1 MTTNYK
7 ILGQTRP
14 TAGTDTSNYVVP
26 ETKSALVKSIN
37 ITNTSAT
44 ADTYSISLL
53 DSAETVQV
61 PYTVFQKPSSNRVE
75 ISTDLITWTNA
86 SMPAPVN
93 WTSVTYGPQGWLT
106 AGYDMMNGLSLAK
119 TNDLSVNAW
128 SSLPTGF
135 FSSPLSS
142 DVQGAF
148 YANGKYHVYSMN
160 GIISAPNLAGDN
172 WDTYGP
178 YLMNAGVPGTSS
190 VVYGNGKYVVVPGAS
205 GAIWYSTDLQTWNSS
220 TPAFTNQAP
229 SKVSFVNNMFIANPE
244 PNSGASDEFA
254 ISTDGITWTISTIGY
269 SSIWKSGVAYNNGKY
284 VMAPYT
290 TGDMV
295 PGPKVA
301 VSTDLITWTVNDLP
315 PSGDVMFNGT
325 YMKNVAFANNHFVI
339 SGEMSGKYYKSTDAI
354 TWTIG
359 DAVDGIMDGINWEN
373 AGKALVSIA
382 PSPQA
387 ADYIAYNVNVDGN
400 ETITIKSGYTLSE
413 NNAIYVK
420 SANGTTTFST
430 FGAEIS

>member
-14 TAGTDTSNYVVP
+14 TANTQTSNYVVP

-37 ITNTSAT
+37 ITNTSST
-44 ADTYSISLL
+44 ADTYSIGLL
-53 DSAETVQV
+53 DNAETVQAS
-61 PYTVFQKPSSNRVE
+61 YTVFQKPYSNRVE

-86 SMPAPVN
+86 SMPAASSWN
-93 WTSVTYGPQGWLT
+93 SVAYGPQGWLASGYEMA
-106 AGYDMMNGLSLAK
+106 AGATYAK
-119 TNDLSVNAW
+119 ATDLSSAFW
-128 SSLPTGF
+128 SPIDLSAYSL
-135 FSSPLSS
+135 LSG
-142 DVQGAF
+142 DVIGSF
-148 YANGKYHVYSMN
+148 YANGSYYVYGQNQLNSSTDLVTWTN
-160 GIISAPNLAGDN
+160 Y
-172 WDTYGP
+172 TP
-178 YLMNAGVPGTSS
+178 YLMNNGVGISS
-190 VVYGNGKYVVVPGAS
+190 AVYGNGKIVAVPGAS
-205 GAIWYSTDLQTWNSS
+205 NTINYSTDGMNWSS
-220 TPAFTNQAP
+220 SQVPNTITAGT
-229 SKVSFVNNMFIANPE
+229 KISFVNNNFVINPE
-244 PNSGASDEFA
+244 SMVGASENIA
-254 ISTDGITWTISTIGY
+254 ISTDAITWTISTIGY
-269 SSIWKSGVAYNNGKY
+269 SSTWKSGVAYNNGKY

-325 YMKNVAFANNHFVI
+325 YMKNVSFANNHFVI
-339 SGEMSGKYYKSTDAI
+339 SGEMSGKYYKSTDAV
-354 TWTIG
+354 TWTVG
-359 DAVDGIMDGINWEN
+359 DIVDGMMDGIAWEN
-373 AGKALVSIA
+373 AGKASVSVE

-387 ADYIAYNVNVDGN
+387 ADYIAYNVNIDGN

-420 SANGTTTFST
+420 STNGTTSFST